1 MQAGR
6 GTEAIPLGRLEV
18 GDFLPDFQLRNQR
31 NAVTVLS
38 RKSLGKPVLVLFLP
52 DHQKPAC
59 QQMLRSFARHH
70 DALRDLAHIFVV
82 SNESVEA
89 NHKVAIRDGLPFDFL
104 LSDPGARV
112 SLMYGVAHN
121 QAGAQDAF
129 GHGAF
134 TTVVA
139 DANRRVLRIDRG
151 ITEPAHAETLLAFL
165 RDRPV
170 SQAREVGPMAPVLY
184 VPGVLDPALCQTLMT
199 VYETQGNSPT
209 GVQRDRSD
217 GSGAQAM
224 NPDAKVRRDHTVSDP
239 DLNRTIKDL
248 IARRVL
254 PEIEKAFAYRVTHL
268 EVFKIAC
275 YEAEA
280 GGHFRPHRDNV
291 SVSSAHRRFAMTL
304 NLNTGSYEGGQL
316 RFLEYGPD
324 LYSPAAGDAVVFSC
338 SLLHEVLP
346 VTAGRRYVLL
356 AFLYGADGEQI
367 MKMRPAQPGLE
378 RFRF

>member
-6 GTEAIPLGRLEV
+6 STGVIPMGTLEI

-38 RKSLGKPVLVLFLP
+38 RKSLGKPVLILFLP

-59 QQMLRSFARHH
+59 QQMLRCFAHLH

-82 SNESVEA
+82 SNDPVDA
-89 NHKVAIRDGLPFDFL
+89 NHKAATRDGLPFDFL
-104 LSDPGARV
+104 LSDPEGRV
-112 SLMYGVAHN
+112 ALLYGVAHN
-121 QAGAQDAF
+121 QSGRQDAF

-134 TTVVA
+134 TTLVA
-139 DANRRVLRIDRG
+139 DANRRIQRIDRDV
-151 ITEPAHAETLLAFL
+151 TDPAHAETLLAFL

-170 SQAREVGPMAPVLY
+170 SQGRQVGPMAPVLY
-184 VPGVLDPALCQTLMT
+184 VPGVLDPELCRTLMT
-199 VYETQGNSPT
+199 VYETGGNSPT

-224 NPDAKVRRDHTVSDP
+224 NPEAKVRRDHTIGDP
-239 DLNRTIKDL
+239 ELNRSIKDL

-275 YEAEA
+275 YEAEV

-304 NLNTGSYEGGQL
+304 NLNTGAYEGGQL

-346 VTAGRRYVLL
+346 VTAGRRFVLL
-356 AFLYGADGEQI
+356 AFFYGADGEQI
-367 MKMRPAQPGLE
+367 MKMRPPNRA
-378 RFRF
+378 